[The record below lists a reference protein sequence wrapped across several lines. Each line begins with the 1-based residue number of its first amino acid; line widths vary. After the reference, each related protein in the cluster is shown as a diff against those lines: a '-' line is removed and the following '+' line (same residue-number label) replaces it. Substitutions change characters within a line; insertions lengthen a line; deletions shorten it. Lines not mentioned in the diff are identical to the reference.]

1 MTRARLLA
9 LAVLAATPALAKPP
23 TPAVLAKL
31 EKNDVKPFA
40 AKVKQAC
47 GPTVKATVKLAA
59 PPDADSRPYA
69 VKDVGAFLARAA
81 SSKDLT
87 RNALDPVVEGLKAV
101 TKDELGKTAVK
112 QGLKEVVVYAAVG
125 DGFITFEN
133 GVLTVASHIFGD
145 GEGTSI
151 PADLV
156 EKTLV
161 WGLEIDEPHVGHRV
175 ALQHRRAIET
185 IEAKEI
191 APFKEKVKALAPKT
205 TVTVRYDPL
214 TEAEDKHYA
223 VKDPGHFLVRA
234 GLTEHQLTLFTLNLV
249 VEALTAVGGDDLG
262 KAALASEL
270 KELVVLTTV
279 GEGVLSVKDGVLT
292 VGSHVFGDGLGSSI
306 PASAIEQ
313 ALRNGLLV
321 NDPDSGTKLSLGHAL
336 AKQRIEA
343 KHIAPF
349 RKKVAEVLGPSVT
362 VTAKYSPPP
371 KDDQPVKD
379 AAKYLAQVADS
390 TNFSINGLDQ
400 VVAALKAQEGRK
412 QVKSIV
418 VYVLVG
424 DSFATLS
431 DGVLSVGGHAVIDGL
446 GSFLHEE
453 QVAKAL
459 GAKR

>member
-1 MTRARLLA
+1 MTRTRLLA
-9 LAVLAATPALAKPP
+9 LAVLVTAPAFAKPP
-23 TPAVLAKL
+23 PPAVLAKL

-81 SSKDLT
+81 ASKDLT

-191 APFKEKVKALAPKT
+191 APFKEKLKAFAPKT

-214 TEAEDKHYA
+214 TDVEDPHYA
-223 VKDPGHFLVRA
+223 VKDPGHYLVRA
-234 GLTEHQLTLFTLNLV
+234 GLTEHQLTLFTLTLTLD
-249 VEALTAVGGDDLG
+249 ALKAVASDDAG

-292 VGSHVFGDGLGSSI
+292 VGSHIFGDGLGSSI
-306 PASAIEQ
+306 PSSAIEQ
-313 ALRNGLLV
+313 ALRNGLMV
-321 NDPDSGTKLSLGHAL
+321 SDPDSGEKLPLGHLL

-349 RKKVAEVLGPSVT
+349 KKKVAEVLGPSVT

-390 TNFSINGLDQ
+390 TNFTINGLDQ

-431 DGVLSVGGHAVIDGL
+431 DGVLSVGGHAVMDGL

>member
-1 MTRARLLA
+1 MRLPA
-9 LAVLAATPALAKPP
+9 LAVLVATVAFAKPP
-23 TPAVLAKL
+23 SPAVLAKL
-31 EKNDVKPFA
+31 EKNDVKPFV
-40 AKVKQAC
+40 AKVKQVC

-59 PPDADSRPYA
+59 PPDAESRPYA
-69 VKDVGAFLARAA
+69 VKDVGAFLASAA
-81 SSKDLT
+81 NSKDLT
-87 RNALDPVVEGLKAV
+87 RNSLDQVVRALEAV
-101 TKDELGKTAVK
+101 TKDTYGKQAVA

-191 APFKEKVKALAPKT
+191 APFKEKLKAFAPKT
-205 TVTVRYDPL
+205 TVTVRYDPQ
-214 TEAEDKHYA
+214 TPAEDQYYA
-223 VKDPGHFLVRA
+223 VKDPGPYLVRG
-234 GLTEHQLTLFTLNLV
+234 GLTEHQLTLFTLNLIL
-249 VEALTAVGGDDLG
+249 EALKSVASDEVG

-270 KELVVLTTV
+270 KELVVLTTI
-279 GEGVLSVKDGVLT
+279 GEGVLSVKDGVMT
-292 VGSHVFGDGLGSSI
+292 VGSHIFGDGLGSSI
-306 PASAIEQ
+306 PSSSMEK
-313 ALRNGLLV
+313 ALRDGLV
-321 NDPDSGTKLSLGHAL
+321 VSDPDSGEKLSLGHVQ
-336 AKQRIEA
+336 AKQRIDA

-349 RKKVAEVLGPSVT
+349 KKKVAEVLGPSVT
-362 VTAKYSPPP
+362 VTAKYGPPP
-371 KDDQPVKD
+371 KDEQPVKD
-379 AAKYLAQVADS
+379 AAKYLVQVADS

-400 VVAALKAQEGRK
+400 VVAALKAQPGSK

-431 DGVLSVGGHAVIDGL
+431 DGVLSVGGHAVMDGL
-446 GSFLHEE
+446 GSFLHQD
-453 QVAKAL
+453 QVERAL